1 LGDSIDQGQMV
12 WLEQHGAWGGTLW
25 RLIRVSEFFGGESI
39 FFGGRFI
46 FSSEE
51 PFDQTTTLA
60 HLKLQIFAQMSNYA
74 PLPIVPV
81 PIRPPLPMSTSAL
94 PPPPPPPSQ
103 PISALSSQGP
113 TQVLEIMSEDEEQV
127 EQAINPH
134 KSRRGRPRKVDR
146 VQQGPMASVPTQKK
160 TTLTAQL
167 KQRLQEM
174 ESKHQAIESKQA
186 TMEKTLDETREAIKC
201 MVCYST
207 MYRPTT
213 LSCGHSACA
222 LCLYM
227 NEEITNKCD
236 CPACR
241 LAHSDVYKINVT
253 LQTII
258 RVMKSL
264 Q

>member
-1 LGDSIDQGQMV
+1 
-12 WLEQHGAWGGTLW
+12 
-25 RLIRVSEFFGGESI
+25 
-39 FFGGRFI
+39 
-46 FSSEE
+46 
-51 PFDQTTTLA
+51 
-60 HLKLQIFAQMSNYA
+60 MSAYVPIPIV
-74 PLPIVPV
+74 PLPIVP
-81 PIRPPLPMSTSAL
+81 PPMSASVPMI
-94 PPPPPPPSQ
+94 PPPQ
-103 PISALSSQGP
+103 PISSLAPIARPQPVDLM
-113 TQVLEIMSEDEEQV
+113 TDEEEDDQHT

-146 VQQGPMASVPTQKK
+146 LQQGPMASVPTEKK

-227 NEEITNKCD
+227 NEEITNKLD

-241 LAHSDVYKINVT
+241 VAHSDAYKINVT

-258 RVMKSL
+258 RVNTNLLSIDTTNSRLIFFCLCVNRVLLATKRTSRLAWSKSMEY
-264 Q
+264 

>member
-1 LGDSIDQGQMV
+1 
-12 WLEQHGAWGGTLW
+12 
-25 RLIRVSEFFGGESI
+25 
-39 FFGGRFI
+39 
-46 FSSEE
+46 
-51 PFDQTTTLA
+51 
-60 HLKLQIFAQMSNYA
+60 MSTH
-74 PLPIVPV
+74 VPV
-81 PIRPPLPMSTSAL
+81 PI
-94 PPPPPPPSQ
+94 PPPPPPAPMPMVIPPPQ
-103 PISALSSQGP
+103 PISSMAPIVRPQPIYASAPIARPQSVDLMTDG
-113 TQVLEIMSEDEEQV
+113 EEDDHHT

-146 VQQGPMASVPTQKK
+146 LQQGPMASVSTEKK

-174 ESKHQAIESKQA
+174 ESKNQAIETKQA
-186 TMEKTLDETREAIKC
+186 TLEKTLDETREAIKC

-227 NEEITNKCD
+227 NDEITNKLD

-241 LAHSDVYKINVT
+241 VSHSDAYKINVT

-258 RVMKSL
+258 RVRLVSL
-264 Q
+264 KRLTQHSSDILCVLIGCHWQ